1 MSSSLVEKAKVG
13 LYEMNKPGFL
23 EEAFKE
29 LLSRKINTSQ
39 DLVMW
44 LEERDEVTRHI
55 REVMDRDY
63 INFNSYNDNEE
74 YKKRFQYDQEILSP
88 IIEKYDNL
96 LDKMFYNNEFRDS
109 IGEYYELMIK
119 RTKNSIEL
127 FREENI
133 DLGVE
138 ESKYTTKYFDIT
150 GNMTVMWQGEEK
162 TLPEMSVY
170 LKDSHRGI
178 REEAWKAINDR
189 RLKDVD
195 ALDDIM
201 DNLISIRHKIAENA
215 GCKDY
220 VEYKFKELER
230 FDYTPEDCV
239 TFHESV
245 KKCVVPLWE
254 KIQEKHKKDLGV
266 DSYKPWDTLAVLK
279 GQKPLRPYETTE
291 ELIEGVLNMLKNT
304 DEYFYNVLKS
314 MKDGKTLDLKSR
326 KAKSPGGFCTY
337 LPITELPFIFMN
349 EANSHGDLTTLV
361 HESGHSVHDMLCK
374 SQKALNYT
382 NNPSEI
388 AEVASMGMEL
398 LSMDKWQE
406 FYKNQE
412 ELKRAEINHLEDI
425 LKTVIWVMVVDKFQH
440 WLYSNPT
447 ATSEMRNDKFAE
459 IASEFSEAFVDWSGY
474 EEELKHMWK
483 KQLHIYEVPFYY
495 IEYAIAQLGA
505 VQLWRNY
512 KKDPK
517 MAIEKYKEA
526 LSLGSSKSLPQLYK
540 AMGIEFDFSENIIK
554 ELMDFVCSELEKL
567 N

>member
-1 MSSSLVEKAKVG
+1 MSGSLLEKAKAG
-13 LYEMNKPGFL
+13 LYEMDKSEFL

-29 LLSRKINTSQ
+29 LLSKEIKTSEE
-39 DLVMW
+39 LVAW
-44 LEERDEVTRHI
+44 LQERDEITRHM

-88 IIEKYDNL
+88 IISKYDNL
-96 LDKMFYNNEFRDS
+96 LDKKFYYHELRDN
-109 IGEYYELMIK
+109 IGEYYELKIK
-119 RTKNSIEL
+119 RTKNSLEL

-133 DLGVE
+133 KLAVE

-170 LKDSHRGI
+170 LKDSDRNI
-178 REEAWKAINDR
+178 REEAWKAINER
-189 RLKDVD
+189 RLEDVE

-201 DNLISIRHKIAENA
+201 DNLINIRHKIAQNA
-215 GCKDY
+215 DCKNY

-230 FDYTPEDCV
+230 FDYTPEDCD

-245 KKCVVPLWE
+245 KKYVVPLWGR
-254 KIQEKHKKDLGV
+254 IQEKHKKELGV
-266 DSYKPWDTLAVLK
+266 ENYKPWDTLAVLK

-291 ELIEGVLNMLKNT
+291 GLIEGVLNIFKDT
-304 DEYFYNVLKS
+304 DEYFYEVLKS
-314 MKDGKTLDLKSR
+314 MKEGNTLDLKSR

-337 LPITELPFIFMN
+337 LPVTELPFIFMN

-374 SQKALNYT
+374 SQKALDYT
-382 NNPSEI
+382 DNPSEI

-406 FYKNQE
+406 FYKNEE
-412 ELKRAEINHLEDI
+412 ELKRAEKNHLEDI
-425 LKTVIWVMVVDKFQH
+425 VRTVAWVMVVDKFQH
-440 WLYSNPT
+440 WIYSNPE
-447 ATSEMRNDKFAE
+447 ADSLKRNDKFAE
-459 IASEFSEAFVDWSGY
+459 IVSEFSEAFVDWSGY

-512 KKDPK
+512 KNNPK
-517 MAIEKYKEA
+517 KAIEKYKEA
-526 LSLGSSKSLPQLYK
+526 LSLGSSKSLPELYE
-540 AMGIEFDFSENIIK
+540 AMDIKFDFSEEMIK
-554 ELMDFVCSELEKL
+554 ELMDFVWSELEKL

>member
-1 MSSSLVEKAKVG
+1 MSSLLEKAKTG
-13 LYEMNKPGFL
+13 LYEMDKSEFL

-29 LLSRKINTSQ
+29 LLSKQINTSEE
-39 DLVMW
+39 LVAW
-44 LEERDEVTRHI
+44 LQERDDITRHM
-55 REVMDRDY
+55 REVMDRNY

-88 IIEKYDNL
+88 IISKYDNL
-96 LDKMFYNNEFRDS
+96 LDKKFYNHELRDKL
-109 IGEYYELMIK
+109 GEYYELVVK
-119 RTKNSIEL
+119 RTKNSLEL

-133 DLGVE
+133 KLQVE
-138 ESKYTTKYFDIT
+138 ESKNTTKYFDIT

-170 LKDSHRGI
+170 LKDSHRNI
-178 REEAWKAINDR
+178 REEAWKAINER
-189 RLKDVD
+189 RLKDAE

-201 DNLISIRHKIAENA
+201 DNLISIRHNIAQNA
-215 GCKDY
+215 NCKNY

-230 FDYTPEDCV
+230 FDYAPEDCA

-245 KKCVVPLWE
+245 KKYVVPLWGR
-254 KIQEKHKKDLGV
+254 IQEKHKKELGV
-266 DSYKPWDTLAVLK
+266 ENYKPWDTLAVLK
-279 GQKPLRPYETTE
+279 GQKPLRPYENTE
-291 ELIEGVLNMLKNT
+291 ELIQGVLNILKDT
-304 DEYFYNVLKS
+304 DEYFYEVLKS
-314 MKDGKTLDLKSR
+314 MKEGNTLDLKSR

-337 LPITELPFIFMN
+337 LPVTELPFIFMN

-374 SQKALNYT
+374 SQKALDYT

-406 FYKNQE
+406 FYKNEE
-412 ELKRAEINHLEDI
+412 ELKRAEKDHLEDVV
-425 LKTVIWVMVVDKFQH
+425 KTVTWVMVVDKFQH
-440 WLYSNPT
+440 WLYSNPE
-447 ATSEMRNDKFAE
+447 AGKDMRNHKFAE
-459 IASEFSEAFVDWSGY
+459 IVSEFSEAFVDWSGY

-512 KKDPK
+512 KNNPK
-517 MAIEKYKEA
+517 KAIEKYKEA
-526 LSLGSSKSLPQLYK
+526 LSLGSSKSLPELYE
-540 AMGIEFDFSENIIK
+540 AMGIKFDFSEEMIK
-554 ELMDFVCSELEKL
+554 ELMDFVWSELEKL